1 MNSKAEPPVE
11 QPILLYQAAAKI
23 YPKQARGRFAR
34 LRVLAMLLLLG
45 FYYLAP
51 WIEIG
56 GNPLV
61 WFDLPH
67 RRFHLFSL
75 TLTPQD
81 LIYLTW
87 LLLIAALTLFFF
99 TTLGGRLWCGYACPQ
114 TVWTEAFLWME
125 RITEGDRHA
134 RMKLD
139 QAPWSARKLLRK
151 GSKHLLWAGFGLY
164 TGLTFVAYF
173 VPARELFPA
182 ALTLQLA
189 GWPLFWSLFYGF
201 ATWGNAGFMREQVCK
216 YMCPYAR
223 FQSAM
228 FDKDTLIISYDQ
240 PRGEPRK
247 GLVRKAAQAARAQLA
262 TLAPHPTAGS
272 ADGPPLS
279 PDGARDFG
287 PQPAAATL
295 VQGSCIDCSLC
306 VQVCPTGIDIRK
318 GLQYDC
324 IACAACVDACDAV
337 MDSVHQPRG
346 LIRYTSANAEAGQR
360 FRLLRPRAIGY
371 GLIWLALCI
380 GFVVALGLRT
390 PLQFDVI
397 RDRHSLYR
405 EVDEGV
411 YENLYALKFAN
422 EDSLPHRFRLSV
434 SATDG
439 QRYRIEPDSLL
450 LAAGEAGALTVSV
463 RNLAADDDEE
473 ETKAMRGIHTL
484 NLVLQAEDA
493 PGLRRE
499 RVASF
504 IAGAGHD

>member
-23 YPKQARGRFAR
+23 YPKQARGRYAR

-56 GNPLV
+56 GSPLV

-67 RRFHLFSL
+67 RRFHLFTL

-134 RMKLD
+134 RIKLD

-247 GLVRKAAQAARAQLA
+247 SLAKKQGVAA
-262 TLAPHPTAGS
+262 
-272 ADGPPLS
+272 
-279 PDGARDFG
+279 
-287 PQPAAATL
+287 
-295 VQGSCIDCSLC
+295 GSCIDCSLC

-337 MDSVHQPRG
+337 MDSVQQPRG
-346 LIRYTSANAEAGQR
+346 LIRYTSAHAEAGQR
-360 FRLLRPRAIGY
+360 FRLLRPRVIGY

-380 GFVVALGLRT
+380 GFVVALSLRT

-422 EDSLPHRFRLSV
+422 EDSQPHRFRLSV
-434 SATDG
+434 AATDG
-439 QRYRIEPDSLL
+439 QRYRVEPDSLL

-463 RNLAADDDEE
+463 RNLAAEDGDEE
-473 ETKAMRGIHTL
+473 NAMRGIHSL